1 MYQVA
6 LEVRPIA
13 QVQHSAH
20 LLSLRINSRD
30 EFRNSQQIEHRAH
43 RRGAARALRAA
54 HALAALLL
62 AQRLVQALAQRDGHV
77 LRRVMIG
84 DESREFF
91 RNSRTRT
98 GCWRGGSLCTSAVW
112 WSSMCRSPSQCTTI
126 SMPAACEN
134 NDFRMNSRDHIRNSH
149 AAGGILK

>member
-84 DESREFF
+84 DEQQGIFQEFTHTHRLLEGGVIMYLRRVVVVDVPVAVAVHHNLDARRLRE
-91 RNSRTRT
+91 
-98 GCWRGGSLCTSAVW
+98 
-112 WSSMCRSPSQCTTI
+112 Q
-126 SMPAACEN
+126 
-134 NDFRMNSRDHIRNSH
+134 
-149 AAGGILK
+149 